1 MEPLL
6 YLLIIGLL
14 AAIIWLLW
22 FRTDPPPKPMPV
34 EQKAAQFAQP
44 RLVADQHHGV
54 VAGKALEEARQGAGI
69 DVGIECRQHGVI
81 LGEIIGGLA
90 AARGF

>member
-1 MEPLL
+1 MIAVAVVFDLQ
-6 YLLIIGLL
+6 
-14 AAIIWLLW
+14 
-22 FRTDPPPKPMPV
+22 PPKAAFFIRPISLALPMPV
-34 EQKAAQFAQP
+34 KQKAAQFAQP

-54 VAGKALEEARQGAGI
+54 VAGKALEEARQGAGV